1 MTTTTATLQS
11 RETRVRFGGVLHSEW
26 IKARSLR
33 SPVWTAGATV
43 GVAGI
48 FAATVPLVTAIAPGE
63 GADARS
69 VIIENFGERPSLQA
83 LAFAFVLVQALIALI
98 GVLLVSG
105 ERASGLA
112 NVTLAA
118 VPKRTPVLAA
128 KLVLSGILGFAL
140 GTLTAA
146 TSLVVAQPALAGIG
160 MGGELWSFSGAQVV
174 VGGAVSLALL
184 SVMATAIGSMF
195 SNTAAAAG
203 AVLTLILIVP
213 GIVGLVPVVG
223 GYVAQALP
231 SSAAM
236 LLFQPADAV
245 GWSAVLTGLL
255 MLLGWAAVST
265 GLAAVSWKRR
275 DV

>member
-1 MTTTTATLQS
+1 MTSATLQ
-11 RETRVRFGGVLHSEW
+11 TRDTRLRFGGVLESEW
-26 IKARSLR
+26 IKARSVR
-33 SPVWTAGATV
+33 PPVVTAGVTV
-43 GVAGI
+43 GLAAL
-48 FAATVPLVTAIAPGE
+48 FAATVPLVTAVSPGE
-63 GADARS
+63 GADPRS

-83 LAFAFVLVQALIALI
+83 LGFAFVMVQALVALV

-105 ERASGLA
+105 ERGSGLL

-128 KLVLSGILGFAL
+128 KLVLSGIVGFAL
-140 GTLTAA
+140 GLLTTTATLA
-146 TSLVVAQPALAGIG
+146 VAQPALAGIG
-160 MGGELWSFSGAQVV
+160 MGGELWTATGLQVV
-174 VGGAVSLALL
+174 LGGAVSLALL
-184 SVMATAIGSMF
+184 AVIATAIGSMF

-203 AVLTLILIVP
+203 VVLTLILIVP
-213 GIVGLVPVVG
+213 GVVSLVPVIG
-223 GYVAQALP
+223 NSISEALP

-245 GWSAVLTGLL
+245 GWSTVITGLL
-255 MLLGWAAVST
+255 VLLAWAVVST